1 MSGPTAVVLVVGIG
15 GLVMIVAII
24 AGVAAWKHVKVAQI
38 EQAPAPRA
46 RR

>member
-15 GLVMIVAII
+15 GLVMIVAIL
-24 AGVAAWKHVKVAQI
+24 AGVAAWRHVKVAQI
-38 EQAPAPRA
+38 EQAPTRA